1 MILKFWGHR
10 LTLGSMTRY
19 CARIFLW
26 KGAILTAVLIAGSL
40 TSSVIGHA
48 RPILGAACLGLFLL
62 ILLARDVFGHGALIL
77 WGRTKTSRVITGVFS
92 ILAFVALVYFS
103 FFHFNTD
110 IFLSHAGIALA
121 TTLVLS
127 PILSGIAACCCGS
140 SRHVSEEAVCPGCGV
155 VMDTVRSRQ
164 TARYTDSQ
172 YGPAQVIR
180 RYDPNLTVFLRCPNC
195 KYEKEYTI

>member
-10 LTLGSMTRY
+10 AHPYSMTRY

-48 RPILGAACLGLFLL
+48 RPIPWGCLSWS
-62 ILLARDVFGHGALIL
+62 LLADTSGTRRLWPWCFDLVGQNKNVSRDY
-77 WGRTKTSRVITGVFS
+77 RVFS

-110 IFLSHAGIALA
+110 IFLSHAGIAPPQL
-121 TTLVLS
+121 LS
-127 PILSGIAACCCGS
+127 PFSHFV
-140 SRHVSEEAVCPGCGV
+140 RNCGV
-155 VMDTVRSRQ
+155 LLWFLPSCFRRSCLPW
-164 TARYTDSQ
+164 A
-172 YGPAQVIR
+172 V
-180 RYDPNLTVFLRCPNC
+180 
-195 KYEKEYTI
+195 EW